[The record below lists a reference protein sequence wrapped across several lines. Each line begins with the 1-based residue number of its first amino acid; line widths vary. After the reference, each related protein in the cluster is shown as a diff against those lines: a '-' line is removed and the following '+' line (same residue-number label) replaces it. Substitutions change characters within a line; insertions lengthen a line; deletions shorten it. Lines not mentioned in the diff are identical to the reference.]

1 MRLLTSFIVCSF
13 ILCSL
18 AHSQTIK
25 VVDKDD
31 RIEKMQRN
39 GYSVLIQLEKSFV
52 AKNWAKKVK
61 SYGKAEIS
69 GDEYIVH
76 QATMPEI
83 SSSPV
88 KFYSKVNEKAKQGT
102 EVWMA
107 VDLGT
112 EFVTKDHIKTQAAEK
127 LLYQFAVE
135 TYQADIKIQ
144 IEEAETTLGK
154 TTKEYEKSVAGEA
167 KVKTKMQKN
176 KEEKMGLLNEI
187 KQNKVDSVQLVKD
200 LEMNK
205 LEQKQDS
212 LEVVKMKKAVEV
224 VKAKLTTV
232 K

>member
-1 MRLLTSFIVCSF
+1 MRLLLSFA
-13 ILCSL
+13 SL
-18 AHSQTIK
+18 FTVIAFSAKSQVIK
-25 VVDKDD
+25 VTEKDD

-39 GYSVLIQLEKSFV
+39 GYVVLIQLEKPFV
-52 AKNWAKKVK
+52 AKNWSKKVK
-61 SYGKAEIS
+61 SYGKADIS

-102 EVWMA
+102 EVWVA
-107 VDLGT
+107 IDLGT
-112 EFVTKDHIKTQAAEK
+112 EFVTKGHAKTQAAEK

-135 TYQADIKIQ
+135 VYQADIQIQ
-144 IEEAETTLGK
+144 LEEAEGAVAK
-154 TTKEYEKSVAGEA
+154 SSKEYEKALAGET
-167 KVKTKMQKN
+167 KVKGKMQRN
-176 KEEKMGLLNEI
+176 KEQKMNLLNEI

-212 LEVVKMKKAVEV
+212 LEVVKMKKAVEA
-224 VKAKLTTV
+224 VKAKLAAI